1 MEEGVAADPA
11 GPMVELPT
19 KVAADALD
27 FAAAVGPYA
36 FALLVAVLMV
46 GFTVKLIRAA
56 A

>member
-1 MEEGVAADPA
+1 MEPESPADPA
-11 GPMVELPT
+11 GPMVDLPA
-19 KVAADALD
+19 KVATDALD

>member
-1 MEEGVAADPA
+1 
-11 GPMVELPT
+11 MVDLPT
-19 KVAADALD
+19 SVAADALD
-27 FAAAVGPYA
+27 FIAAVGPYA